1 MSFYK
6 TTTTLAL
13 TSGQSGSLAGAW
25 GILPASGT
33 TPTGTLTLQPT
44 TLGGTTFPTINIAHL
59 AAGVPFVCNLRSI
72 SVTGG
77 TVYVL
82 A

>member
-6 TTTTLAL
+6 TTTTLQL
-13 TSGQSGSLAGAW
+13 NTGQSGSITNAW
-25 GILPASGT
+25 GVLPASGT
-33 TPTGTLTLQPT
+33 SPAGVITLQPT
-44 TLGGTTFPTINIAHL
+44 TLGGTTFPTMSIAHL
-59 AAGVPFVCNLRSI
+59 ATGVPFICNLRSI
-72 SVTGG
+72 SVTAG

>member
-13 TSGQSGSLAGAW
+13 TSGQSSSLAGTW
-25 GILPASGT
+25 GVLPAAGT
-33 TPTGTLTLQPT
+33 TPTGTVTLQPT
-44 TLGGTTFPTINIAHL
+44 TLGGTTFPTMSIAHL
-59 AAGVPFVCNLRSI
+59 ATGVPFVCNLRSI

-77 TVYVL
+77 TVYLL

>member
-6 TTTTLAL
+6 TTTVLTL
-13 TSGQSGSLAGAW
+13 TSGQSGSLDNAW
-25 GILPASGT
+25 GILPAVGT
-33 TPTGTLTLQPT
+33 SPAGTITLQPT
-44 TLGGTTFPTINIAHL
+44 TLGGTTFPTVNIAHL
-59 AAGVPFVCNLRSI
+59 TTGVPFVCNPRI
-72 SVTGG
+72 ITVTAG